1 MVRNLINNQHLVR
14 LVGILTVKDSNDN
27 EDSEGNQCDNNS
39 YVDALLDDDVRV
51 TQIVVNSSD
60 D

>member
-27 EDSEGNQCDNNS
+27 EASEDNQCDNNS